1 MALRNSNAYPDVC
14 QHYKLFCLQAIAAI
28 QAKVLRLNSTAISD
42 VTNGKIVNL
51 VSNDVRRFDDAG
63 VLPNLHFPVRM
74 SRLHADSPFSFQA
87 HSQPCGSSIVAATAG

>member
-1 MALRNSNAYPDVC
+1 MQAMAAV
-14 QHYKLFCLQAIAAI
+14 

-63 VLPNLHFPVRM
+63 EIKQRKTRHVASPHPLISHRQHFWT
-74 SRLHADSPFSFQA
+74 A
-87 HSQPCGSSIVAATAG
+87 HKPI